1 MASRCCGNRLSL
13 RNQYDTKTPRE
24 SLLCVALGGH
34 RSARRLSRS
43 TLETYSRHESNA
55 QRAFRNS
62 EKIFKNLT
70 RRKFPGKF
78 FRSAR
83 PPNSI
88 LRTPGRVI
96 VNVTSARTRRKPS
109 ASTGSSPALGAE
121 AALSAHWVSLRLAL

>member
-34 RSARRLSRS
+34 RSTRRLSRS

-62 EKIFKNLT
+62 EKFFKNLT
-70 RRKFPGKF
+70 RRKFPGKILSE
-78 FRSAR
+78 RPTAELC
-83 PPNSI
+83 PPNS
-88 LRTPGRVI
+88 RQSHSQR
-96 VNVTSARTRRKPS
+96 
-109 ASTGSSPALGAE
+109 
-121 AALSAHWVSLRLAL
+121 